1 MSESLASLTP
11 VAPDAPLCHARS
23 KTSGVQCK
31 RHAIRGGTVCRYHGG
46 AAPQVMA
53 KAERRLRAMV
63 DPMISRLEELALQTD
78 NPKVAAE
85 CVRDALDRAGI
96 GALVQSKVT
105 AARAKANA
113 STASGVTVNIG
124 FLVRHDA
131 TPDALDATT
140 LDAEPITDTHHPMGT
155 DERKA

>member
-46 AAPQVMA
+46 AAPQVIA

-96 GALVQSKVT
+96 GALVQAKVT
-105 AARAKANA
+105 AARAKANT
-113 STASGVTVNIG
+113 TASGVTVNIG

-131 TPDALDATT
+131 TPLDATT
-140 LDAEPITDTHHPMGT
+140 IDAEPITPAHHPMGT